1 MSHRVTCRE
10 DLSEA
15 WYALTAALGAAGGV
29 VATLI
34 VQDLNKEG
42 INISRTTLR
51 IVKGL
56 LAGLVFA
63 ALAVQ
68 GPEIV
73 RYIKSETM

>member
-1 MSHRVTCRE
+1 MK
-10 DLSEA
+10 
-15 WYALTAALGAAGGV
+15 
-29 VATLI
+29 
-34 VQDLNKEG
+34 NKEG
-42 INISRTTLR
+42 IYISRTTLR

-63 ALAVQ
+63 ALAAQ